1 MTAPDT
7 GENRRHVVERRY
19 EPPVAESAED
29 RRAGERRRNLRV
41 LDLTLPEMRR
51 LIVTSL
57 LFLIVCVMFLWMVR
71 TVLIGAILGA
81 VMAVYLRPMYVWLRE
96 KLGGRTSP
104 AAILTVIAVLLPVV
118 AIMVYSYFEIRDV
131 ADYVARNQGTI
142 AAKIDAAAKR
152 LPGMENIN
160 LSDGIRRSV
169 VLASNYGA
177 RLPTAIQGAIT
188 EFAIAATIFV
198 FTAIYIFTDREK
210 ISAYVRSKLP
220 PRFTPL
226 TSALMQNLRGVMYG
240 AIYATLVTQ
249 TIKTVIILA
258 LNLLFGVPLAVVL
271 ALVSFVIGFFP
282 IVGSWSVYV
291 PVAGWLLIFDNN
303 PTGAIVVLLVG
314 FFVNT
319 LYISTYVRP
328 KVAAQRSGVL
338 NFYWMFVGLVTGVYT
353 FGLPGILI
361 GPIVIGL
368 LKAIIDTVTSHE
380 PWQRLDDD
388 DDGPEESPAPAAA
401 TA

>member
-1 MTAPDT
+1 MTAPDAA
-7 GENRRHVVERRY
+7 ENRRHVERRY
-19 EPPVAESAED
+19 ETPAAESAED
-29 RRAGERRRNLRV
+29 RRAGERRRNMRI

-71 TVLIGAILGA
+71 TVIIGAILGA
-81 VMAVYLRPMYVWLRE
+81 VMAVYLRPMYEWLRTRF
-96 KLGGRTSP
+96 GGRQAP
-104 AAILTVIAVLLPVV
+104 AAILTVVAVLLPVIAV
-118 AIMVYSYFEIRDV
+118 MVYSYIEIRDV
-131 ADYVARNQGTI
+131 ADYVARNQSMI
-142 AAKIDAAAKR
+142 VAKIDAAAKR
-152 LPGMENIN
+152 LPGMENVN
-160 LSDGIRRSV
+160 LSEAIRRSV
-169 VLASNYGA
+169 LAASNYGA
-177 RLPTAIQGAIT
+177 RLPNAIQGAIS
-188 EFAIAATIFV
+188 EFAIAATVFV
-198 FTAIYIFTDREK
+198 FTAVYIFTDREK
-210 ISAYVRSKLP
+210 INAYVRSKLP

-258 LNLLFGVPLAVVL
+258 LNLMFQVPLAVVL

-291 PVAGWLLIFDNN
+291 PVAGWLLIFGDN

-319 LYISTYVRP
+319 LYISTYIRP

-368 LKAIIDTVTSHE
+368 LKAIIDTITSHE
-380 PWQRLDDD
+380 PWQRLDADEVADD
-388 DDGPEESPAPAAA
+388 DAGAPAPVRA
-401 TA
+401 

>member
-1 MTAPDT
+1 MTVPDSA
-7 GENRRHVVERRY
+7 ENRRHVERRY
-19 EPPVAESAED
+19 EAPVAESAED
-29 RRAGERRRNLRV
+29 RRAGERRRNMRV

-51 LIVTSL
+51 LVVTSA

-81 VMAVYLRPMYVWLRE
+81 VMAVYLRPMYEWLRR
-96 KLGGRTSP
+96 KLGDRKSP
-104 AAILTVIAVLLPVV
+104 AAILTVVAVLLPVV
-118 AIMVYSYFEIRDV
+118 AIMVYSYIEIRDV
-131 ADYVARNQGTI
+131 ADYVARNQSEI
-142 AAKIDAAAKR
+142 VSKINAAAKR
-152 LPGMENIN
+152 IPGMENVN
-160 LSDGIRRSV
+160 LSDAIRRSV
-169 VLASNYGA
+169 LAASNYGA
-177 RLPTAIQGAIT
+177 RLPEAIQSAIT

-249 TIKTVIILA
+249 TIKTAIILA
-258 LNLLFGVPLAVVL
+258 LNLMFGVPLAVVL

-291 PVAGWLLIFDNN
+291 PVAGWLLIFDTN
-303 PTGAIVVLLVG
+303 PTGAIVMLVVG

-319 LYISTYVRP
+319 LYISTYIRP

-368 LKAIIDTVTSHE
+368 LKAIIDTVTSKE
-380 PWQRLDDD
+380 PWQRLDADD
-388 DDGPEESPAPAAA
+388 AEESAAAAAPA
-401 TA
+401 